1 MLSLFTNVVLIS
13 KVTVDRGF
21 YINLYQNTA
30 ECINELYKVTLTLRL
45 CPALQVLDV
54 KLQVYFSLLLFLDKS
69 PLHVSNIGPVDMLI
83 TFVFD
88 PINYRQW

>member
-1 MLSLFTNVVLIS
+1 MLSIFTDIVLIS

-30 ECINELYKVTLTLRL
+30 ECINELYKATLTLGL

-69 PLHVSNIGPVDMLI
+69 SLHVSNIGPVVVLI
-83 TFVFD
+83 VFVFD
-88 PINYRQW
+88 PINYRQ